1 MPINCL
7 ENLNY
12 RDVQSAWSSMTRSG
26 NNFSTM
32 LNLNEIA
39 GQLLS
44 TLRDPT
50 QSAKSSSPLTSFSI
64 ALTYTIPFSRS
75 KKTFFVASESSSSKD
90 PASTIPLASAPAP
103 FLISFHE
110 LFFPSIDNHASK
122 GTSSPVTAIGTQIPS
137 RKLIPPS
144 IPVNRIFVGFFDSI
158 FIEGELE
165 EMNNKIRLR

>member
-64 ALTYTIPFSRS
+64 ALTYTIPCSRL
-75 KKTFFVASESSSSKD
+75 KKTFFVLSESNSSKD

-103 FLISFHE
+103 FLISFQE
-110 LFFPSIDNHASK
+110 LFFPSMDNHASK
-122 GTSSPVTAIGTQIPS
+122 GTSSPVTAIGTQIPIL
-137 RKLIPPS
+137 KLIPPS
-144 IPVNRIFVGFFDSI
+144 IPVNRIFVGFLTPFS
-158 FIEGELE
+158 
-165 EMNNKIRLR
+165 LRGNLRK

>member
-26 NNFSTM
+26 NIFSTM
-32 LNLNEIA
+32 LNLKEIA

-50 QSAKSSSPLTSFSI
+50 QSAKSSSPLTSCSI
-64 ALTYTIPFSRS
+64 AFTYTIPCARS
-75 KKTFFVASESSSSKD
+75 KKTFFVLSESNSSKD
-90 PASTIPLASAPAP
+90 PASTMPLASAPAP

-110 LFFPSIDNHASK
+110 LFFPSMDNQASK
-122 GTSSPVTAIGTQIPS
+122 GTSSPVTAIGTQIPI
-137 RKLIPPS
+137 RKLCPPS
-144 IPVNRIFVGFFDSI
+144 IPVNRILVVVLPPFLLVGNFR
-158 FIEGELE
+158 
-165 EMNNKIRLR
+165 K